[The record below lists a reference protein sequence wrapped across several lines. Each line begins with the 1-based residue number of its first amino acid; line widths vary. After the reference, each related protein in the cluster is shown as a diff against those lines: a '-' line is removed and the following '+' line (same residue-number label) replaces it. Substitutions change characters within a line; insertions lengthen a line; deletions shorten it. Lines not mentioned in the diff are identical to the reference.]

1 MENLLK
7 EALEDPHLQNTLDVN
22 QIIEQG
28 KNSEFLQDNT
38 LSTVARDIFDKI
50 AELPISQE
58 KKKDWCDKLI
68 GFRLVNELYELQK
81 GKLVKIVGRCEKT
94 QTWKLQMKG
103 KMVSVKFLDNGIHVV
118 CLLGA
123 NRYSQFL
130 FNEFFIFQK
139 LSLEEQM
146 ILQANE
152 FLQQPS

>member
-1 MENLLK
+1 MENLIK
-7 EALEDPHLQNTLDVN
+7 EALEDPQLQNTLDINEIMEKGN
-22 QIIEQG
+22 Q
-28 KNSEFLQDNT
+28 SEFLQNNS
-38 LSTVARDIFDKI
+38 LSTISQDIFDKI

-81 GKLVKIVGRCEKT
+81 GKLVKIIGRCEKT
-94 QTWKLQMKG
+94 QTWKLHMKG
-103 KMVSVKFLDNGIHVV
+103 KMVSVKFLDNGTHVV

-130 FNEFFIFQK
+130 FNETILFQK

-152 FLQQPS
+152 FLQQQP